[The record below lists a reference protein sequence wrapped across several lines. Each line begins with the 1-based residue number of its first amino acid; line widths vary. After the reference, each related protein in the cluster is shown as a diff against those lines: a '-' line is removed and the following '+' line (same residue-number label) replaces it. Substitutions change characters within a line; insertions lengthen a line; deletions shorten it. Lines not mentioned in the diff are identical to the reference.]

1 MQFLSMRKTLEAN
14 MHMTQLF
21 PPGRVLW
28 AMRDGDLHPNHRLR
42 DSEGQTKKMDKGADK
57 VRLFEVLDVP
67 CAFDQ
72 IVFARDML
80 SAHMPHQ
87 YDRVLHELV

>member
-1 MQFLSMRKTLEAN
+1 
-14 MHMTQLF
+14 
-21 PPGRVLW
+21 
-28 AMRDGDLHPNHRLR
+28 MRDGDLHPNHRLR